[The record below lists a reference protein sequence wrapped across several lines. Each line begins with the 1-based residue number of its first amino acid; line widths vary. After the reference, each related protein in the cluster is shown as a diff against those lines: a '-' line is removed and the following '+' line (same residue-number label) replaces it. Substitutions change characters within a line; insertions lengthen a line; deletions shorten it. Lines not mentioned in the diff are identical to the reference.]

1 MDVFD
6 HQIMLL
12 NLGIGTLVIGATVLV
27 HALGLITL
35 TQTSDKLNGWLVH
48 RFSGRVLAIQA
59 TVVGLFLIHT
69 IEVCIWSLVYLT
81 LYVVPHLEEAVYFS
95 TVTFSTIGFG
105 DVVLLPRWRLLSS
118 LEGING
124 FLPIGWST
132 AYLVAASTRHGPFRL
147 GEHF

>member
-1 MDVFD
+1 MFTHSVMF
-6 HQIMLL
+6 L
-12 NLGIGTLVIGATVLV
+12 NLGVGTLVIGATVLI
-27 HALGLITL
+27 HTLGLISL
-35 TQTSDKLNGWLVH
+35 TKTSGRFNHWLAH
-48 RFSGRVLAIQA
+48 RFFGRVVAIQA
-59 TVVGLFLIHT
+59 TVIGLFLIHT
-69 IEVCIWSLVYLT
+69 VEVWLWALVYLY
-81 LYVVPHLEEAVYFS
+81 LDVVPHLEEAVYFS

-124 FLPIGWST
+124 FLLIGWST